1 MGGVVKKVGQ
11 GLGLVADEDA
21 GRAEMGQATALQQRA
36 VAELEKIGVPT
47 VEAQKIALVAPELVL
62 STEEERLAGTAFED
76 IAEDPRLARAQQD
89 ALEDLQLAGREGFTA
104 EDMARAE
111 ALRRQAAGDEQARQ
125 ASILQGM
132 AMRGA
137 LDSGAQLA
145 AQLSSSQEAADRQAM
160 EGMQLAA
167 QQAAARRGALSQ
179 AGQMAGQQS
188 AQQYGRQAEQARAR
202 DVVSQFNAAVSAR
215 DTAARQAQAQQ
226 EAAIRNQQ
234 EMHNKALIQ
243 QRFMNEMAKATG
255 MGGALGNQATLA
267 QQQAQM
273 QAQASQQAAA
283 GSRAFA
289 EAVAGVAKK
298 AAGGGSPAASGGA
311 ANGGIKKYAD
321 GGYEKMGYE
330 EDGLQTDGRLV
341 PGEQYSGDIIS
352 DKINSGEMVINLD
365 QQQRLNDLFKEL
377 ATLRADVSV
386 DEGMAEVNEP
396 QQEALMD
403 VVRGNKE
410 PEELPDQE
418 VVERKGLKRLLQT
431 LGGE

>member
-11 GLGLVADEDA
+11 TLGITADEDA
-21 GRAEMGQATALQQRA
+21 GRAEMDRA
-36 VAELEKIGVPT
+36 SGMQERMVAELEKIGVPSI
-47 VEAQKIALVAPELVL
+47 EAQQIALIAPELVL
-62 STEEERLAGTAFED
+62 STEEERLGGTAFED
-76 IAEDPRLARAQQD
+76 IAQDPRLASAQAE
-89 ALEDLQLAGREGFTA
+89 ALADLQLAGREGFTA
-104 EDMARAE
+104 EDMAKTE

-125 ASILQGM
+125 ASILQQM

-160 EGMQLAA
+160 EGIQLAA

-179 AGQMAGQQS
+179 AGQMAGKQS
-188 AQQYGRQAEQARAR
+188 AQDFSQQAQQARAK
-202 DVVSQFNAAVSAR
+202 DIVAQFNAGVAAR
-215 DTAARQAQAQQ
+215 DTAARQAQAQE
-226 EAAIRNQQ
+226 EARIRNRQ
-234 EMHNKALIQ
+234 EIHNKGLIQ
-243 QRFMNEMAKATG
+243 QQFANEIAKATG
-255 MGGALGNQATLA
+255 MGAALGKHSQFMQNRAA
-267 QQQAQM
+267 M
-273 QAQASQQAAA
+273 QAQAAQQEAA
-283 GSRAFA
+283 GNRMLFKGAA
-289 EAVAGVAKK
+289 TALGGPVGGAVAGAFE
-298 AAGGGSPAASGGA
+298 
-311 ANGGIKKYAD
+311 D
-321 GGYEKMGYE
+321 GGLKKMGYE
-330 EDGLQTDGRLV
+330 EEGMQTEGRIV

-403 VVRGNKE
+403 VVRGDRE
-410 PEELPDQE
+410 PEQLPEQD
-418 VVERKGLKRLLQT
+418 VVEQKGLKRLLRT